1 MDPESFHGYAIA
13 RGHFPSRSRWCFGVF
28 GGYLD
33 RVCVTAA
40 QPPIVLVVVLVL
52 VLVLE
57 GVIWCG
63 VEHADRY
70 RGFVVPKGLNDRSQ
84 AIYCL
89 EHVQLRI
96 RPVGHGLIRTQL
108 INRPIVARQSDPIT
122 PYLRDGFS
130 IESVPV

>member
-63 VEHADRY
+63 VEHADRF
-70 RGFVVPKGLNDRSQ
+70 RGFVVLKGLNDRSQ

-89 EHVQLRI
+89 ESVTRKS
-96 RPVGHGLIRTQL
+96 RPGGHGMTNPPRLLAPDLEPSFPSRI
-108 INRPIVARQSDPIT
+108 IPS
-122 PYLRDGFS
+122 LRDGPRYS
-130 IESVPV
+130 T

>member
-1 MDPESFHGYAIA
+1 M
-13 RGHFPSRSRWCFGVF
+13 
-28 GGYLD
+28 
-33 RVCVTAA
+33 
-40 QPPIVLVVVLVL
+40 
-52 VLVLE
+52 
-57 GVIWCG
+57 
-63 VEHADRY
+63 DRY

-122 PYLRDGFS
+122 PSLRDENLQHPS
-130 IESVPV
+130 TN

>member
-52 VLVLE
+52 VLVLVLE

-70 RGFVVPKGLNDRSQ
+70 RGLVVPKGLNDGSQ
-84 AIYCL
+84 PIYCL
-89 EHVQLRI
+89 ESVKRTS
-96 RPVGHGLIRTQL
+96 PPGGHRMTNFPRLF
-108 INRPIVARQSDPIT
+108 T
-122 PYLRDGFS
+122 PYL
-130 IESVPV
+130 E